1 MTPVKST
8 GCAPHVAEALGILV
22 GGGPAPG
29 INGVI
34 ASAAMEAFKC
44 GLRAIGIY
52 DGYRD
57 LAAGGIPETV
67 ELTFDKVS
75 RIHTSGGSILRTSRT
90 NPAKDEAT
98 LERCILS
105 LAALDLRYLV
115 CIGGDDTTYGAARIA
130 ERTRGRIGVAT
141 VPKTIDNDLP
151 LPENAPTFGF
161 ETARSVGA
169 GILESLMEDAR
180 TTARWYVVV
189 CMGRKSG
196 SLALGMCKAAGS
208 TLAVL
213 PEEFAERATLA
224 SVSDTIVGAIVK
236 RHALGRRHGVAVVAE
251 GIAERIWEDVFGASD
266 LGHDSFGNVR
276 LADVPLGTVLRDAIR
291 NRLAAIGVDSD
302 LHAKDIGYELRCAKP
317 VPFDVDYTRTLGFGA
332 VRYLVKGG
340 SGALIAL
347 ESGRIRPLD
356 LADLVDPQTG
366 RIRTRQ
372 VDRSTEAYRVA
383 RDYMVY
389 LEPAD
394 FTDGEKLAA
403 LCAQTNLNREEFR
416 ANFEYV
422 ALPYGLVGCLAFA
435 AGAFQPSVLL
445 RYRAKCKGPA
455 LNATGLS
462 LN

>member
-1 MTPVKST
+1 MADTL
-8 GCAPHVAEALGILV
+8 AILV

-57 LAAGGIPETV
+57 LAAGRRPRTLD
-67 ELTFDKVS
+67 LTFDAVS

-90 NPAKDEAT
+90 NPAKDDAT
-98 LERCILS
+98 LERCVAS
-105 LAALDLRYLV
+105 LDELGARYLV

-130 ERTRGRIGVAT
+130 ERTVGRIGLAT

-151 LPENAPTFGF
+151 LPEYAPSFGF

-169 GILESLMEDAR
+169 GILESVMEDAR
-180 TTARWYVVV
+180 TTERWYVVV
-189 CMGRKSG
+189 CMGRKAG

-213 PEEFAERATLA
+213 PEEFPERATLA
-224 SVSDTIVGAIVK
+224 AAVDTIVGAIVK
-236 RHALGRRHGVAVVAE
+236 RRAVGREHGVAVVAE
-251 GIAERIWEDVFGASD
+251 GIAERIWDDVFGSAEH
-266 LGHDSFGNVR
+266 LGRDSFGNVR
-276 LADVPLGTVLRDAIR
+276 LADVPLGIILRDAIR
-291 NRLAAIGVDSD
+291 ARLETVGVDSVV
-302 LHAKDIGYELRCAKP
+302 HAKDIGYELRCAKP
-317 VPFDVDYTRTLGFGA
+317 VSFDVDYTRTLGFGA
-332 VRYLVKGG
+332 VRYLVDGG

-347 ESGRIRPLD
+347 EGGRVRPLD
-356 LADLVDPQTG
+356 LADLLDPATG

-372 VDRSTEAYRVA
+372 VDLTTEAYRVA

-394 FTDGEKLAA
+394 FTDPEKLAELA
-403 LCAQTNLNREEFR
+403 AQTNLNPQQFR
-416 ANFEYV
+416 AQFEPV
-422 ALPYGLVGCLAFA
+422 ARP
-435 AGAFQPSVLL
+435 
-445 RYRAKCKGPA
+445 
-455 LNATGLS
+455 
-462 LN
+462 

>member
-1 MTPVKST
+1 MMPAQFIACVR
-8 GCAPHVAEALGILV
+8 HVTEALGILV

-57 LAAGGIPETV
+57 LAAGTAPQTL
-67 ELTFDKVS
+67 ELTFDHVS

-98 LERCILS
+98 LERCVRS

-130 ERTRGRIGVAT
+130 ERTRGQIGVAT

-180 TTARWYVVV
+180 TTSRWYVVV

-213 PEEFAERATLA
+213 PEEFSDRSTLA
-224 SVSDTIVGAIVK
+224 SVCDTIVGAIVK
-236 RHALGRRHGVAVVAE
+236 RRALGRRHGVVVVAE
-251 GIAERIWEDVFGASD
+251 GIAERIWDDVFSAGD
-266 LGHDSFGNVR
+266 NLGRDSFGNVR
-276 LADVPLGTVLRDAIR
+276 LADVPLGTVLRDAVR
-291 NRLAAIGVDSD
+291 NRLAAIGVNSD
-302 LHAKDIGYELRCAKP
+302 VHAKDIGYELRCAKP

-332 VRYLVKGG
+332 VRYLVEGG

-347 ESGRIRPLD
+347 ESGRIHPLGLED
-356 LADLVDPQTG
+356 LLDPQTD

-394 FTDGEKLAA
+394 FTDEEKLAA
-403 LCAQTNLNREEFR
+403 LSSQTSLSPQQFR
-416 ANFEYV
+416 SNFEYV
-422 ALPYGLVGCLAFA
+422 ALP
-435 AGAFQPSVLL
+435 
-445 RYRAKCKGPA
+445 
-455 LNATGLS
+455 
-462 LN
+462 

>member
-1 MTPVKST
+1 M
-8 GCAPHVAEALGILV
+8 AETLAILV

-44 GLRAIGIY
+44 GLRALGIY

-57 LAAGGIPETV
+57 LAAGRKPETI
-67 ELTFDKVS
+67 ELTFDHVS

-98 LERCILS
+98 LQRCVDS
-105 LAALDLRYLV
+105 LNALHVRYLV

-180 TTARWYVVV
+180 TTVRWYVVV

-196 SLALGMCKAAGS
+196 SLSLGMCKAAGS

-213 PEEFAERATLA
+213 PEEFPDKASLA
-224 SVSDTIVGAIVK
+224 AVRDTIVGAIVK
-236 RHALGRRHGVAVVAE
+236 RRSVGRKHGVVVVAE
-251 GIAERIWEDVFGASD
+251 GIAEHIWDDVFGKGEN
-266 LGHDSFGNVR
+266 LGRDSFGNVR
-276 LADVPLGTVLRDAIR
+276 LADVPLGILLRDAVR
-291 NRLAAIGVDSD
+291 ERLDEIGVDSVV
-302 LHAKDIGYELRCAKP
+302 HAKDIGYELRCAKP

-332 VRYLVKGG
+332 VRYLVDGG

-347 ESGRIRPLD
+347 EGGNVKPLD
-356 LADLVDPQTG
+356 LADLLDPATG

-372 VDRSTEAYRVA
+372 VDLTTEAYRVA

-394 FTDGEKLAA
+394 FTDSARLATLA
-403 LCAQTNLNREEFR
+403 AQTNLDADAFR
-416 ANFEYV
+416 SQFGSV
-422 ALPYGLVGCLAFA
+422 ALP
-435 AGAFQPSVLL
+435 
-445 RYRAKCKGPA
+445 
-455 LNATGLS
+455 
-462 LN
+462 

>member
-1 MTPVKST
+1 MATTTPGKST
-8 GCAPHVAEALGILV
+8 AFGRCMAETLAILV

-44 GLRAIGIY
+44 GLRTIGIY

-57 LAAGGIPETV
+57 LAAGRAPKII
-67 ELTFDKVS
+67 ELTFDHVS

-98 LERCILS
+98 LQRCVDALS
-105 LAALDLRYLV
+105 ALEVRYLV
-115 CIGGDDTTYGAARIA
+115 CIGGDDTTSGATKIA

-151 LPENAPTFGF
+151 LPDNAPTFGF

-180 TTARWYVVV
+180 STARWYVVV

-213 PEEFAERATLA
+213 PEELPEHARLT
-224 SVSDTIVGAIVK
+224 SVADTIVGAIVK
-236 RHALGRRHGVAVVAE
+236 RRSFGREHGVAVVAE
-251 GIAERIWEDVFGASD
+251 GVAERLDDAALLATNFGRDA
-266 LGHDSFGNVR
+266 FGNVS
-276 LADVPLGTVLRDAIR
+276 LADVPLGMVVRDAVR
-291 NRLAAIGVDSD
+291 RRVDEIGVDSVV
-302 LHAKDIGYELRCAKP
+302 HAKDIGYELRCAKP
-317 VPFDVDYTRTLGFGA
+317 VSFDVDYTRTLGFGA
-332 VRYLVKGG
+332 VRYLVDGG

-347 ESGRIRPLD
+347 SGGRVHPLS
-356 LADLVDPQTG
+356 LEELLDPATG

-372 VDRSTEAYRVA
+372 VDLTTEAYRVA

-394 FTDGEKLAA
+394 FTDAAKLATLA
-403 LCAQTNLNREEFR
+403 AQTKLGPDEFR
-416 ANFEYV
+416 AQFEAV
-422 ALPYGLVGCLAFA
+422 ALP
-435 AGAFQPSVLL
+435 
-445 RYRAKCKGPA
+445 
-455 LNATGLS
+455 
-462 LN
+462 

>member
-1 MTPVKST
+1 MPDTL
-8 GCAPHVAEALGILV
+8 AILV

-44 GLRAIGIY
+44 GLRALGIY

-57 LAAGGIPETV
+57 LAAGRTPQTV
-67 ELTFDKVS
+67 ELTFDHVS

-98 LERCILS
+98 LQRCVDS
-105 LAALDLRYLV
+105 LDALDVRYLV

-189 CMGRKSG
+189 AMGRKSG

-213 PEEFAERATLA
+213 PEEFPEKASLA
-224 SVSDTIVGAIVK
+224 AVRDTIVGAIFK
-236 RHALGRRHGVAVVAE
+236 RRSIGRKHGVAVVAE
-251 GIAERIWEDVFGASD
+251 GVAEHIWDDV
-266 LGHDSFGNVR
+266 LGKRENLGRDSFGNVR
-276 LADVPLGTVLRDAIR
+276 LADVPLGIVLRDAVR
-291 NRLAAIGVDSD
+291 ERLDEIGVDSVV
-302 LHAKDIGYELRCAKP
+302 HAKDIGYELRCAKP

-332 VRYLVKGG
+332 VRYLVDGG

-347 ESGRIRPLD
+347 EGGNVKPLD
-356 LADLVDPQTG
+356 LKDLVDPATG

-372 VDRSTEAYRVA
+372 VDLTTEAYRVA

-389 LEPAD
+389 LEPID
-394 FTDGEKLAA
+394 FTDTARLATLA
-403 LCAQTNLNREEFR
+403 AQTNLDADAFR
-416 ANFEYV
+416 AQFESV
-422 ALPYGLVGCLAFA
+422 ALP
-435 AGAFQPSVLL
+435 
-445 RYRAKCKGPA
+445 
-455 LNATGLS
+455 
-462 LN
+462 